1 VKVMNAKA
9 IVFEATRKVQ
19 VREVELPALA
29 SEDVLVETEV
39 SGVSVGTERWAL
51 EGLRQEITPPSVP
64 GYMGVGRILEAGRE
78 AAARGYVAG
87 RRVTFLASRF
97 AGEMDGKSWMGA
109 HVSHAVVRTIE
120 DADEAEWFKACMLP
134 EACDPMDAS
143 LIGLCAV
150 SMRGI
155 ELAGVPAGARV
166 LVVGLGILGQYAA
179 QVCRL
184 KGARVAAADVVA
196 SRLEIARKTGTEWIV
211 NAGTESLADR
221 AAEIAPGGF
230 DVIIDTSSIPE
241 VVRGLFPL
249 LKTYGKFIFQGW
261 YPPPSELN
269 LGAIQVSMAECYFPN
284 GHSGLAVATAL
295 RWATDGRIDTRSL
308 VTHVARPDDAP
319 AVYDMVLAGSQDF
332 LGIVFDWRS

>member
-1 VKVMNAKA
+1 MNVMKAKA
-9 IVFEATRKVQ
+9 IVFEATRKVR
-19 VREVELPALA
+19 VREVELPDLA

-51 EGLRQEITPPSVP
+51 EGLRREITSPSVP
-64 GYMGVGRILEAGRE
+64 GYMGVGRIVEAGRD
-78 AAARGYVAG
+78 AAARGYVVG
-87 RRVTFLASRF
+87 RRVAFLASRF
-97 AGEMDGKSWMGA
+97 AGEMDGRSWMGA
-109 HVSHAVVRTIE
+109 HVSHAVVRTVE
-120 DADEAEWFKACMLP
+120 GADDADWFKACRLP

-150 SMRGI
+150 AMRGI

-166 LVVGLGILGQYAA
+166 LVVGLGVLGQYAA

-196 SRLEIARKTGTEWIV
+196 SRLEIARKTGAEWAV
-211 NAGTESLADR
+211 NPRTESLSDR

-249 LKTYGKFIFQGW
+249 LMEHGKFIFQGW
-261 YPPPSELN
+261 YPPPSELD
-269 LGAIQVSMAECYFPN
+269 LGAIQARMAECWFPN

-295 RWATDGRIDTRSL
+295 RWAAEGRIDTRSL
-308 VTHVARPDDAP
+308 VTHVAHPGAAA
-319 AVYDMVLAGSQDF
+319 AVYDMILAGNEEF
-332 LGIVFDWRS
+332 LGVVFDWRT